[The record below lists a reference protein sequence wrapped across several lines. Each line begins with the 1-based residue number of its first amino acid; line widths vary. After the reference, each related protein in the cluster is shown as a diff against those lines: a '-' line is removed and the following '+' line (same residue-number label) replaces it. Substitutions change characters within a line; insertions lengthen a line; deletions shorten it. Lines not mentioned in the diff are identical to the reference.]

1 MSDSQNTYGSPL
13 DYVRAGQGTS
23 RAPIVDYTPAELR
36 NKAIDYFDYMRGKV
50 WNRTEAIRSGDNAGM
65 LYEVPTSCPLDLKGF
80 LLFAGIGLRTW
91 GRYAENEAFL
101 SVCEWVMM
109 IIETQN
115 FEGAMVGAYN
125 ANLTARRHRIAEHTE
140 TAATVK
146 LEAIGGL
153 TINTKRDEAVD
164 L

>member
-1 MSDSQNTYGSPL
+1 MSIDNTYGSPI
-13 DYVRAGQGTS
+13 DYVRAGRGAN
-23 RAPIVDYTPAELR
+23 RASVVEYTPAGLR
-36 NKAIDYFDYMRGKV
+36 AKAVEYFDYMRGKV
-50 WNRTEAIRSGDNAGM
+50 WNRTEAIRAGESAGM

-101 SVCEWVMM
+101 DVCEWVMM

-125 ANLTARRHRIAEHTE
+125 ANLTARRHRIAERTE
-140 TAATVK
+140 TEATVK
-146 LEAIGGL
+146 IEAVGGL
-153 TINTKRDEAVD
+153 TINTRGDEAADV
-164 L
+164 